1 MQGTE
6 NFMG

>member
-6 NFMG
+6 